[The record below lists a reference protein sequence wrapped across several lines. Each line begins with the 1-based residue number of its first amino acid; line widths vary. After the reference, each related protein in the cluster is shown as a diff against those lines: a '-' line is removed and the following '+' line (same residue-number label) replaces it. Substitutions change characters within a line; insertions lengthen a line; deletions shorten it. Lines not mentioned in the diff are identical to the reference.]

1 LKKKLS
7 ILFLC
12 VIISY
17 SGFTFYKSLTDKAVF
32 IPRHQTRHQ
41 VLNVSI
47 PYDLAFAGEKVHF
60 KDPESYGKFYREI
73 KVNTSLNSSTRLLMK
88 NTRIW
93 LPMIRGVLKA
103 NNIHED
109 FQYVAVAESNL
120 SNAVSPKG
128 AVGFWQI
135 QAPTALELGLE
146 VNEEVDER
154 YNPVKSTVAACKY
167 FKQAHALFGSWT
179 SAAASYNSG
188 MTGLMQAFKKQSVNS
203 YYDLALNSET
213 SRYLYRILAIKD
225 LMQHP
230 AKYGMVVKNY
240 HVAQIK
246 RITVDYNIPDLT
258 LFAKDYKTTIDVL
271 KDLNPWL
278 MKNTLTI
285 KEDGKSYVLLLPKE
299 IFDEPKAYK
308 DTILDNITEN
318 PLTSNT
324 LPPTDI
330 KTQ

>member
-1 LKKKLS
+1 LKKRLS
-7 ILFLC
+7 ILFLIA
-12 VIISY
+12 IISY
-17 SGFTFYKSLTDKAVF
+17 SGYTFYKSLTDKSVF

-41 VLNVSI
+41 VLNVDI
-47 PYDLAFAGEKVHF
+47 PYNLTFAGEKVHF
-60 KDPESYGKFYREI
+60 KDPESYAKFYREI
-73 KVNTSLNSSTRLLMK
+73 KVNTSINSSTRLLMK

-93 LPMIRGVLKA
+93 LPMIRNVLKA
-103 NNIHED
+103 NNLHED

-128 AVGFWQI
+128 AAGFWQI
-135 QAPTALELGLE
+135 QEPTALELGLE

-154 YNPVKSTVAACKY
+154 YNPIKSTVAACKY

-188 MTGLMQAFKKQSVNS
+188 MTGLLQAFKKQSVNS

-225 LMQHP
+225 LMHNP
-230 AKYGMVVKNY
+230 GKYGMKVKYY
-240 HVAQIK
+240 HVAKIK
-246 RITVDYNIPDLT
+246 KITVDYNIKDLD
-258 LFAKDYKTTIDVL
+258 LFAKDYKTTIEVL
-271 KDLNPWL
+271 KELNPWL

-285 KEDGKSYVLLLPKE
+285 KEEGKSYTLLIPTGAFNEQKTV
-299 IFDEPKAYK
+299 K

-318 PLTSNT
+318 PLTSNLT
-324 LPPTDI
+324 PTIIDN
-330 KTQ
+330 Q

>member
-7 ILFLC
+7 ILFLV

-17 SGFTFYKSLTDKAVF
+17 SGFAFYKSLTDKAIF

-41 VLNVSI
+41 VLNVNI
-47 PYDLAFAGEKVHF
+47 PYDLTFAGEKVYF
-60 KDPESYGKFYREI
+60 KDPESYEKFYREI

-88 NTRIW
+88 NTSIW
-93 LPMIRGVLKA
+93 LPMIHAVLKA
-103 NNIHED
+103 NNLHED

-135 QAPTALELGLE
+135 QEPTALELGLE
-146 VNEEVDER
+146 VNDEVDER
-154 YNPVKSTVAACKY
+154 YNPIKSTVAACKY
-167 FKQAHALFGSWT
+167 FKQAHGLFGSWT

-188 MTGLMQAFKKQSVNS
+188 MTGLLQAFKNQNVNS

-230 AKYGMVVKNY
+230 DKYGMKTRNY
-240 HVAQIK
+240 QVAKIK
-246 RITVDYNIPDLT
+246 KITVDYNIPDLT
-258 LFAKDYKTTIDVL
+258 LFAKDYKTNIEVL
-271 KDLNPWL
+271 KRLNPWL

-285 KEDGKSYVLLLPKE
+285 KEDGKSYLLLLPVEVPNEQKT
-299 IFDEPKAYK
+299 FK
-308 DTILDNITEN
+308 DTIYDNNINEN
-318 PLTSNT
+318 ALTSHM
-324 LPPTDI
+324 PPPVTDN
-330 KTQ
+330 Q

>member
-17 SGFTFYKSLTDKAVF
+17 SGYTFYKSLTDKAVF

-41 VLNVSI
+41 VLNENI
-47 PYDLAFAGEKVHF
+47 PDDLSFAGEKVHF

-88 NTRIW
+88 NTGIW
-93 LPMIRGVLKA
+93 LPMILKVLKA
-103 NNIHED
+103 NNLHED

-128 AVGFWQI
+128 AAGFWQI
-135 QAPTALELGLE
+135 QEPTAIELGLE
-146 VNEEVDER
+146 VNDEVDER
-154 YNPVKSTVAACKY
+154 YNPIKSTVAACKY

-188 MTGLMQAFKKQSVNS
+188 MTGLLQAFKKQSVNS
-203 YYDLALNSET
+203 YYDLDLNSET
-213 SRYLYRILAIKD
+213 SRYLYRIMAIKD

-230 AKYGMVVKNY
+230 QKYGMKVKSY
-240 HVAQIK
+240 HVAKIK
-246 RITVDYNIPDLT
+246 KVNIDYNIPDLT
-258 LFAKDYKTTIDVL
+258 LFAKDYHTTIEVL
-271 KDLNPWL
+271 KELNPWL
-278 MKNTLTI
+278 MKNSLTI
-285 KEDGKSYVLLLPKE
+285 KESGKSYVILVPLE
-299 IFDEPKAYK
+299 IFREQKAAK
-308 DTILDNITEN
+308 DTSVIIDHVTES
-318 PLTSNT
+318 PLTSNIV
-324 LPPTDI
+324 LPEIDN
-330 KTQ
+330 